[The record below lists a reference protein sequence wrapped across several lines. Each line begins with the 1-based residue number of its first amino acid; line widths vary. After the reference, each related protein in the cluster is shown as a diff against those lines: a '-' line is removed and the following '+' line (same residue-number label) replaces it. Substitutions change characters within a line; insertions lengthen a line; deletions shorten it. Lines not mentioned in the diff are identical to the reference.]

1 MPWGKLQAAI
11 AVLYAYVVQTVLSSV
26 VTARALQCIS
36 HSLDETV
43 EFVRGGDGSVRPSR
57 GRWHTME
64 PLHVLLEV
72 RVTHHIVLLFQI

>member
-1 MPWGKLQAAI
+1 MPWGKFQAI
-11 AVLYAYVVQTVLSSV
+11 AVLFAKSKLLSSQHTSV
-26 VTARALQCIS
+26 RVS

-43 EFVRGGDGSVRPSR
+43 EFVRGGDGSIRSRR
-57 GRWHTME
+57 GRWQTME